1 MKYLFRD
8 KELGYIMRAV
18 IIALLLAGTI
28 VYRQQLHLI
37 LMIGAAFAII
47 WQMIDLYII
56 SLRFSKTS
64 YPPNPSQEKYQFIK
78 GLY

>member
-18 IIALLLAGTI
+18 IIALLLVGAAINRHQLHIVMLIAAAATI
-28 VYRQQLHLI
+28 V
-37 LMIGAAFAII
+37 

-56 SLRFSKTS
+56 SLRFSKTCYS
-64 YPPNPSQEKYQFIK
+64 PDSSQEKYQFIK